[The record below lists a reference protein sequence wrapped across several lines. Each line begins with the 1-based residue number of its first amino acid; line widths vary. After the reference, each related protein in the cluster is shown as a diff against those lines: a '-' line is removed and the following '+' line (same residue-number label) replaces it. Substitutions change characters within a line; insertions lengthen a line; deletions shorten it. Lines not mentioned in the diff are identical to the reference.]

1 MDEWLDQVIEA
12 MYENI
17 TTSVKVK
24 EKVSDKFEV
33 KVEVHQGSVPR
44 PLILNIV
51 LSALTQHFGCRS
63 P

>member
-33 KVEVHQGSVPR
+33 KVGVHQGSVPR

-51 LSALTQHFGCRS
+51 LQALTQHFGCRS

>member
-24 EKVSDKFEV
+24 KKASDKFEV
-33 KVEVHQGSVPR
+33 NVEVHQGSVPR

-51 LSALTQHFGCRS
+51 L
-63 P
+63 

>member
-1 MDEWLDQVIEA
+1 LRRLKVDEWLDQVIEA

-33 KVEVHQGSVPR
+33 KVGVHQGSVPR

-51 LSALTQHFGCRS
+51 L
-63 P
+63 